1 MFSPTFREVRRYMCA
16 LVDISDFSKGKS
28 DVEFCEELARKV
40 GVAAV
45 PGSSFFNE
53 DVNHLARFHF
63 AKKDETLYEAL
74 NRLADIRKKM

>member
-1 MFSPTFREVRRYMCA
+1 MM
-16 LVDISDFSKGKS
+16 VDISEFAKGKN
-28 DVEFCEELARKV
+28 DMEFCEEMIRKV

-63 AKKDETLYEAL
+63 SKKDETLYEAL